1 MPIEEDARAQRALL
15 RAVALSLL
23 IHGLALLVPRS
34 DPSSSR
40 AAPVRLEAT
49 LGRAQPAP
57 APETPPLMAEAPNP
71 KEVVAQRRSKAAKPP
86 SHARV
91 MTANGGKGPAL
102 PSQPKWTKAERDD
115 MNNFLDD
122 LATQAKTAPKPP
134 PKPTLAQRS
143 LAMAREQGR
152 ELEQQAAE
160 KGATLERIPNS
171 PPPDPFSLDM
181 YVDGLIRRLNRS
193 SAFVRN
199 DPRAKGVKV
208 AAVQFRVNPDGTLK
222 SFVVLNAADQQE
234 EIAFIEAVVKRSA
247 PFSPFPADVTRAAK
261 SLAMTICI
269 MPTSGGGFGFTRNAD
284 GRGC

>member
-1 MPIEEDARAQRALL
+1 MSFSEPSPERRSLL
-15 RAVALSLL
+15 WGLAVSLL
-23 IHGLALLVPRS
+23 IHGAALFIPRQ
-34 DPSSSR
+34 DPAASR
-40 AAPVRLEAT
+40 AAPARLEAR
-49 LGRAQPAP
+49 LGPRVAAAAPPEAPAAVQVQPAP
-57 APETPPLMAEAPNP
+57 KPRPSAKSSQPTARPRLLTAAKSRGPTVASSPKWSVAE
-71 KEVVAQRRSKAAKPP
+71 RSEMNRFLDELAGQAKAA
-86 SHARV
+86 
-91 MTANGGKGPAL
+91 
-102 PSQPKWTKAERDD
+102 
-115 MNNFLDD
+115 
-122 LATQAKTAPKPP
+122 

-160 KGATLERIPNS
+160 RGATLERIPNS

-181 YVDGLIRRLNRS
+181 YVDGLIKRLNRS

-199 DPRAKGVKV
+199 DPRAKGMKV

-234 EIAFIEAVVKRSA
+234 EIAFIEAVVRRSA
-247 PFSPFPADVTRAAK
+247 PFSPFPADITQAAK

-269 MPTSGGGFGFTRNAD
+269 LPTSGGGFGFSRSTG